1 MRRMSWSTRELA
13 DLAGTTVNT
22 VRHYHRLGLLEEP
35 DRRYNGYKQYEVRH
49 LVSLLR
55 IRRLAVLGIPLSRL
69 GNAADADPGTAEVLR
84 EVDAELQQRI
94 DALHQARAH
103 IAAIIEHQAPADVP
117 AGFEAVAARLSES
130 DRSIVHLM
138 TRFYDEEALEDIRKM
153 SADESD
159 DTGPDIENLPADAD
173 EQTRQA
179 LAERVAAVIV
189 KHLANY
195 PWLRN
200 PAGHLS
206 QGHQLSTETFGNALT
221 ELYNKAQLDV
231 LVRANRIA
239 EQMMGGAQPAGG
251 ERTTRTPD

>member
-1 MRRMSWSTRELA
+1 MSWSTRELA

-22 VRHYHRLGLLEEP
+22 VRHYHRLGILEEP

-55 IRRLAVLGIPLSRL
+55 IRRLAVLGIPLSQLRS
-69 GNAADADPGTAEVLR
+69 ATDTARGTPEVLR

-94 DALHQARAH
+94 EALNQARAH

-117 AGFEAVAARLSES
+117 AGFESVASRLSES
-130 DRSIVHLM
+130 DRSIVHIM
-138 TRFYDEEALEDIRKM
+138 TRFYDDEALEDIREM

-173 EQTRQA
+173 DQTRQA
-179 LAERVAAVIV
+179 LAERVAEIIV
-189 KHLANY
+189 KHLVNY

-200 PAGHLS
+200 PAEHMPRGS
-206 QGHQLSTETFGNALT
+206 QIGVETFGNALT
-221 ELYNKAQLDV
+221 ELYNDAQLDV
-231 LVRANRIA
+231 LFRANTIA
-239 EQMMGGAQPAGG
+239 EETMGAMALEGK
-251 ERTTRTPD
+251 ERITRSPD

>member
-1 MRRMSWSTRELA
+1 MPWSTRELA

-55 IRRLAVLGIPLSRL
+55 IRRLAVLGIPLSQLHSATDTAR
-69 GNAADADPGTAEVLR
+69 GTPEVLR

-117 AGFEAVAARLSES
+117 AGFESVASRLSES
-130 DRSIVHLM
+130 DRSIVHIM
-138 TRFYDEEALEDIRKM
+138 TRFYDDEALEDIREM

-179 LAERVAAVIV
+179 LAERVAAIIV
-189 KHLANY
+189 KHLLNY

-200 PAGHLS
+200 PADHLPKGS
-206 QGHQLSTETFGNALT
+206 RLSTETFGNALM
-221 ELYNKAQLDV
+221 ELYNDAQLDV
-231 LVRANRIA
+231 LFRANTLA
-239 EQMMGGAQPAGG
+239 EEMMGAMQL
-251 ERTTRTPD
+251 EDKDHITRISD

>member
-1 MRRMSWSTRELA
+1 MSWSTRELA

-55 IRRLAVLGIPLSRL
+55 IRRLAVLGIPLSQL
-69 GNAADADPGTAEVLR
+69 GSAADAARGMPEMLR

-94 DALHQARAH
+94 ESLNQARAH
-103 IAAIIEHQAPADVP
+103 IAAIIEHQAPVDVP
-117 AGFEAVAARLSES
+117 AGFEAVASRLSES

-138 TRFYDEEALEDIRKM
+138 TRFYDEKALEDIRKM

-159 DTGPDIENLPADAD
+159 DTGPEMDNLPADAD

-179 LAERVAAVIV
+179 LAERVAEIIV
-189 KHLANY
+189 KHLVNY

-200 PAGHLS
+200 PAPHLPKGRQAS
-206 QGHQLSTETFGNALT
+206 MQTFGHALA
-221 ELYNKAQLDV
+221 ELYNEAQLDV
-231 LVRANRIA
+231 LFRANVIA
-239 EQMMGGAQPAGG
+239 VKTMEAAQPQEG
-251 ERTTRTPD
+251 EGSMHSPE

>member
-1 MRRMSWSTRELA
+1 MPWSTRELA

-55 IRRLAVLGIPLSRL
+55 IRRLAVLGIPLSQMRSVTDT
-69 GNAADADPGTAEVLR
+69 ARGTPEVLR

-94 DALHQARAH
+94 EALHQARAH

-117 AGFEAVAARLSES
+117 AGFESVASRLSES
-130 DRSIVHLM
+130 DRSIVHIM
-138 TRFYDEEALEDIRKM
+138 TRFYDDDALEDIREM

-159 DTGPDIENLPADAD
+159 DTGPDIEDLPADAD

-189 KHLANY
+189 KHLVNY

-200 PAGHLS
+200 PAERLPKGS
-206 QGHQLSTETFGNALT
+206 QISTETFGSALM
-221 ELYNKAQLDV
+221 ELYNEAQLDV
-231 LVRANRIA
+231 LFRANTIA
-239 EQMMGGAQPAGG
+239 EEMMGAMQPEGKD
-251 ERTTRTPD
+251 PHHPQP

>member
-1 MRRMSWSTRELA
+1 MPWSTRELA

-55 IRRLAVLGIPLSRL
+55 IRRLAVLGIPLSQL
-69 GNAADADPGTAEVLR
+69 HSATDTATGTPEVLR

-94 DALHQARAH
+94 EALHQARAH

-117 AGFEAVAARLSES
+117 AGFESVASRLSES
-130 DRSIVHLM
+130 DRSIVHIM
-138 TRFYDEEALEDIRKM
+138 TRFYDDEALEDIREM

-159 DTGPDIENLPADAD
+159 DTGPDIEDLPADAD

-179 LAERVAAVIV
+179 LAERVAAVMV

-200 PAGHLS
+200 PAGHLPKGS
-206 QGHQLSTETFGNALT
+206 QISTATFGSALM
-221 ELYNKAQLDV
+221 ELYNDAQLDV
-231 LVRANRIA
+231 LFRANTIA
-239 EQMMGGAQPAGG
+239 EEMMGAMQPEG
-251 ERTTRTPD
+251 RDSISRTPD